1 MRIQIYVD
9 ALKDDLTAAA
19 AAGDDQVADAAARLV
34 AVLDPA
40 LRLRLLDVLGEA
52 ARELGDA
59 LPQGRVEV
67 RLAGSDPELVYVEEA
82 PTAPPAGEDAFSA
95 RITLRLPDGLKAGI
109 EVAAAREGVSSN
121 SWIVSALGRAVEPR
135 RGHGRVGNR
144 LTGYGQG

>member
-1 MRIQIYVD
+1 MRIQIYVE
-9 ALKDDLTAAA
+9 ALKDDLAAAA
-19 AAGDDQVADAAARLV
+19 AAGDEQVANAAARLV

-59 LPQGRVEV
+59 LPDGRVEV
-67 RLAGSDPELVYVEEA
+67 RLAGLDPELVYIEDA
-82 PTAPPAGEDAFSA
+82 PDAAAPAGEDAFSA

-109 EVAAAREGVSSN
+109 EAAAAREGVSAN

-135 RGHGRVGNR
+135 RGKVGNR
-144 LTGYGQG
+144 LTGFGQS